1 MSAAHHSTI
10 VILRRTDK
18 VRRRI
23 STNRAWQQFFL
34 RATMFH
40 LIGLACTPFTIANP
54 PASLKPLQIY
64 FIDVEGGQAT
74 LFVTPAGQSLLIDT
88 GWPNNNFR
96 DADRIVTAAKDA
108 GITKLDYVLITHYH
122 DDHVG
127 GAPQLAQRIPI
138 DTFIDHG
145 ENREPASQK
154 LYDAYKALLDSG
166 KYQHIVA
173 KPGDV
178 LPIQGI
184 RAEVITSDGQVIQK
198 PLNGPGLPNPNCANS
213 PEPPVDTTENPRSVG
228 VLVTFGKLRIL
239 DLGDLTADKER
250 ELMCPVK
257 PFGYVHIYIASHHGF
272 NQSGST
278 ALVHA
283 IMPAIAIVDNG
294 AKKGGSPSALDIIK
308 SSPNLEAMWQL
319 HFSEES
325 GTAHNTAS
333 KFIANLQDPDA
344 GNYLK
349 ITAQPN
355 GIFTILNS
363 RTNRSNYYDYQER
376 ILRLPR

>member
-1 MSAAHHSTI
+1 M
-10 VILRRTDK
+10 
-18 VRRRI
+18 
-23 STNRAWQQFFL
+23 FL
-34 RATMFH
+34 
-40 LIGLACTPFTIANP
+40 LIGLACTSFTIANP
-54 PASLKPLQIY
+54 PASPKTLQIY

-138 DTFIDHG
+138 GTFIDHG

-294 AKKGGSPSALDIIK
+294 AKKGGSPAALDIIK

-319 HFSEES
+319 HFSAES

>member
-10 VILRRTDK
+10 VILSRTDK

-23 STNRAWQQFFL
+23 STNRAWQQFCL

-145 ENREPASQK
+145 ENREPASQN

-166 KYQHIVA
+166 KYH
-173 KPGDV
+173 
-178 LPIQGI
+178 
-184 RAEVITSDGQVIQK
+184 
-198 PLNGPGLPNPNCANS
+198 
-213 PEPPVDTTENPRSVG
+213 
-228 VLVTFGKLRIL
+228 
-239 DLGDLTADKER
+239 
-250 ELMCPVK
+250 
-257 PFGYVHIYIASHHGF
+257 
-272 NQSGST
+272 
-278 ALVHA
+278 
-283 IMPAIAIVDNG
+283 
-294 AKKGGSPSALDIIK
+294 
-308 SSPNLEAMWQL
+308 
-319 HFSEES
+319 
-325 GTAHNTAS
+325 
-333 KFIANLQDPDA
+333 
-344 GNYLK
+344 
-349 ITAQPN
+349 
-355 GIFTILNS
+355 
-363 RTNRSNYYDYQER
+363 
-376 ILRLPR
+376 